1 MSGIL
6 VPVSV
11 TPNPSSSM
19 TTMMVLPA
27 SSVEDLVART
37 GGDGD
42 GGGAVPLDGK
52 SHDDHMVHP
61 ASAGVEDNLASC
73 SCLPHPKS
81 FMAASM
87 KMVMA

>member
-1 MSGIL
+1 
-6 VPVSV
+6 
-11 TPNPSSSM
+11 M

-27 SSVEDLVART
+27 SSVEDLVAST
-37 GGDGD
+37 SDNGDG

-52 SHDDHMVHP
+52 GHNDHMVRP
-61 ASAGVEDNLASC
+61 GSAGVEDNLASC